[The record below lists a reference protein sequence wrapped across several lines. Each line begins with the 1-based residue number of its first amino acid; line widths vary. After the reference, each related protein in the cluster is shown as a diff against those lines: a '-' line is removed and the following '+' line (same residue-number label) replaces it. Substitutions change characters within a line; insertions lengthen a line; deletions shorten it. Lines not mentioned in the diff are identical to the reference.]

1 MKVAGEWGINPTPT
15 RQLCLFIPHSIFKI
29 SCRDE
34 KQSTLSGAVRRGL
47 LLDEP
52 LERLPLHLIVWKGGA
67 EGESVAVF
75 LMKMR
80 RETLRQKDRGE
91 DDCTVPVVCRGR
103 FLG

>member
-1 MKVAGEWGINPTPT
+1 M
-15 RQLCLFIPHSIFKI
+15 
-29 SCRDE
+29 
-34 KQSTLSGAVRRGL
+34 
-47 LLDEP
+47 
-52 LERLPLHLIVWKGGA
+52 IVWKGGA